1 MRPFLFLPLCLLLA
15 GCHLFMRPTVA
26 NVSSYACPD
35 GREVRA
41 GISTDGRHLVLTV
54 DGKTRTL
61 DRNNGS
67 NTYSNGYYSARADDL
82 FLHLSLPG
90 TLLPLNC
97 QLLTTSRP

>member
-1 MRPFLFLPLCLLLA
+1 MRPPLLLPLCLLFA
-15 GCHLFMRPTVA
+15 GCHLIMRPTVE

-41 GISTDGRHLVLTV
+41 GISTDHQHLVLTV

-67 NTYSNGYYSARADDL
+67 NTYSNGYYSARPDDF

-90 TLLPLNC
+90 TLLPLHC
-97 QLLTTSRP
+97 QLMTTSPP